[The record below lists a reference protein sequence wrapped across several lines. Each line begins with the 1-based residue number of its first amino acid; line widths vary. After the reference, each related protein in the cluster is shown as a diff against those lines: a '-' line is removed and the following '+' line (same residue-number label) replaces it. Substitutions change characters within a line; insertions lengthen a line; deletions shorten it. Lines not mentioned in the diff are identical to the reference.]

1 MKTKQIKL
9 FFTIASLAFIP
20 GIFAQVNTG
29 LLPKE
34 NDDPVLLTVAGEKV
48 TKSEFLNVY
57 NKNNLKKD
65 VIDKKSLEEY
75 LDLYINFKLKV
86 KEAESLGLDTAVSF
100 ITELAGYRKQLAQ
113 PYLTDKGVND
123 NLLLEA
129 YYRMQWDI
137 RASHILIKLAL
148 NAAPKDT
155 LIAYNKIMGIR
166 GRIIK
171 GESFAKVADEM
182 SEDPSAKGQ
191 AASKGRP
198 YVKGNEGDLGYFTA
212 FDLVY
217 PFETAAYNTEVG
229 KISMPVRTDFGYH
242 LVKVTDKKPAM
253 GKVQVAHILVTIP
266 ANSTADDSAKYKS
279 KIHEVYNKIKADSS
293 FEDMAK
299 QYSDDKASAVK
310 GGVIPWFGVNR
321 MVPEFIVAIGKL
333 KNKGDIS
340 EPVQTM
346 YGWHIIKLIDRKGIA
361 PPDSIKPELKTKIA
375 KDSRS
380 GKSKE
385 AMVSKIKKDYG
396 FIEFPKALADF
407 YKVVNDS
414 ISLGKWNIEKAKS
427 LNKLLFS
434 FGQADIIE
442 QDKNGKIIHHESSL
456 NELKTYTQ
464 QDFAKYLASH
474 PSVSRT
480 KEDSSVYVRK
490 MYKQYVDE
498 MAMNYEDNRL
508 ETKYPEFKS
517 LMKEYRDGI
526 LLFEHT
532 DEKVWSKAV
541 KDTVGLKSFYEK
553 NKNNYLWDDR
563 LDATIYTCANAKLAK
578 TTRNLV
584 KKGKLT
590 NDEIL
595 KQINKDSQLNLKI
608 ESGEYLKK
616 DNAIIDT
623 ISWAPGI
630 TNDINKDNSVVFV
643 KVNRII
649 PKEPKTLAE
658 ARGLITAD
666 YQTYLEKVWISE
678 LKKKYPVVVN
688 REVFETI
695 K

>member
-1 MKTKQIKL
+1 
-9 FFTIASLAFIP
+9 
-20 GIFAQVNTG
+20 
-29 LLPKE
+29 
-34 NDDPVLLTVAGEKV
+34 
-48 TKSEFLNVY
+48 
-57 NKNNLKKD
+57 
-65 VIDKKSLEEY
+65 
-75 LDLYINFKLKV
+75 
-86 KEAESLGLDTAVSF
+86 
-100 ITELAGYRKQLAQ
+100 
-113 PYLTDKGVND
+113 
-123 NLLLEA
+123 
-129 YYRMQWDI
+129 
-137 RASHILIKLAL
+137 
-148 NAAPKDT
+148 
-155 LIAYNKIMGIR
+155 
-166 GRIIK
+166 
-171 GESFAKVADEM
+171 
-182 SEDPSAKGQ
+182 
-191 AASKGRP
+191 
-198 YVKGNEGDLGYFTA
+198 
-212 FDLVY
+212 
-217 PFETAAYNTEVG
+217 
-229 KISMPVRTDFGYH
+229 
-242 LVKVTDKKPAM
+242 
-253 GKVQVAHILVTIP
+253 
-266 ANSTADDSAKYKS
+266 
-279 KIHEVYNKIKADSS
+279 
-293 FEDMAK
+293 
-299 QYSDDKASAVK
+299 
-310 GGVIPWFGVNR
+310 
-321 MVPEFIVAIGKL
+321 
-333 KNKGDIS
+333 
-340 EPVQTM
+340 
-346 YGWHIIKLIDRKGIA
+346 LIDRKGIA
-361 PPDSIKPELKTKIA
+361 PPDSIKPELKAKIA

-385 AMVSKIKKDYG
+385 AMVSKIKEEYNFREDL
-396 FIEFPKALADF
+396 KALADF

-414 ISLGKWNIEKAKS
+414 ISLGKWNIEKAKD
-427 LNKLLFS
+427 LNKSLFS
-434 FGQADIIE
+434 FLGLPFMEADKKDKKGNIITWRKSFLDE
-442 QDKNGKIIHHESSL
+442 TI
-456 NELKTYTQ
+456 TYTQ

>member
-1 MKTKQIKL
+1 MKTKLIKL
-9 FFTIASLAFIP
+9 FFTIVSVAFAT
-20 GIFAQVNTG
+20 GVFAQKDN
-29 LLPKE
+29 
-34 NDDPVLLTVAGEKV
+34 NAVLMTIAGEKI

-113 PYLTDKGVND
+113 PYLTDKEVND
-123 NLLLEA
+123 NLLQEA
-129 YYRMQWDI
+129 YDRMQWDI
-137 RASHILIKLAL
+137 RASHILVKVAI

-166 GRIIK
+166 NRIIK
-171 GESFAKVADEM
+171 GESFAKVAAEM
-182 SEDPSAKGQ
+182 SEDPSAKEQ
-191 AASKGRP
+191 AASKNRS
-198 YVKGNEGDLGYFTA
+198 YVKGNEGDLGYFTVL
-212 FDLVY
+212 DLVY
-217 PFETAAYNTEVG
+217 TFETAAYNTGVG

-253 GKVQVAHILVTIP
+253 GKVQVAHILITIP

-279 KIHEVYNKIKADSS
+279 KIHEVYNKIKTDSS
-293 FEDMAK
+293 FENMAK
-299 QYSDDKASAVK
+299 QYSDDKASAAK

-321 MVPEFIVAIGKL
+321 MVPEFIETISKL
-333 KNKGDIS
+333 KNKSDIS

-346 YGWHIIKLIDRKGIA
+346 YGWHIIKLVDRKGIA
-361 PPDSIKPELKTKIA
+361 SLDSIKPELKTKIA

-380 GKSKE
+380 GKSKD
-385 AMVSKIKKDYG
+385 AMISKIKEEYNFREDL
-396 FIEFPKALADF
+396 KALADF

-414 ISLGKWNIEKAKS
+414 ISLGKWNIEKAKD
-427 LNKLLFS
+427 LNKSLFS
-434 FGQADIIE
+434 FLGLPFMEADE
-442 QDKNGKIIHHESSL
+442 KDKNGNIITWRKSFFD
-456 NELKTYTQ
+456 KTITYTQ

-474 PSVSRT
+474 LSVSKT

-498 MAMNYEDNRL
+498 MAMNYEDSKL
-508 ETKYPEFKS
+508 ESKYPEFKS

-563 LDATIYTCANAKLAK
+563 LDATIYTCANAKIAK
-578 TTRNLV
+578 TTRNFV

-608 ESGEYLKK
+608 ESGKYLKK
-616 DNAIIDT
+616 DNVIIDA

-630 TNDINKDNSVVFV
+630 TNDINGSSVVFV

-666 YQTYLEKVWISE
+666 YQTFLEKEWISE
-678 LKKKYPVVVN
+678 LKKKYPVDVN
-688 REVFETI
+688 MEVFSTI